1 MTLEP
6 ERAGEIRK
14 SAAAESARQTSDALG
29 KAVLVVDDEQN
40 FLSLLRWFLS
50 NRGYAVETAASAEQ
64 ALELI
69 DGRAFELALIDIR
82 MGPMDGLT
90 LLAELKRRIPG
101 IRVVIMT
108 AYPTGGAVK
117 QSRDNGAAAFLTKP
131 VDLQHLMKTIRS
143 LF

>member
-1 MTLEP
+1 MH
-6 ERAGEIRK
+6 K
-14 SAAAESARQTSDALG
+14 SLAADSAQQTTEAVG

-50 NRGYAVETAASAEQ
+50 NRGYDVETAASGEE
-64 ALELI
+64 ALELVEA
-69 DGRAFELALIDIR
+69 RAFELALIDIR

-90 LLAELKRRIPG
+90 LLTELKRRLPA

-108 AYPTGGAVK
+108 AYPTGGAIK
-117 QSRDNGAAAFLTKP
+117 QSRDKGAAAFLTKP
-131 VDLQHLMKTIRS
+131 VDLQELMKPIHA

>member
-1 MTLEP
+1 MH
-6 ERAGEIRK
+6 K
-14 SAAAESARQTSDALG
+14 SLAADSAQQTTEAVG

-50 NRGYAVETAASAEQ
+50 NRGYEVETAASGEE
-64 ALELI
+64 ALELVEA
-69 DGRAFELALIDIR
+69 RAFELALIDIR

-90 LLAELKRRIPG
+90 LLTELKRRLPA

-108 AYPTGGAVK
+108 AYPTGGAIK
-117 QSRDNGAAAFLTKP
+117 QSRDKGAAAFLTKP
-131 VDLQHLMKTIRS
+131 VDLQELMKTIHA

>member
-1 MTLEP
+1 MH
-6 ERAGEIRK
+6 K
-14 SAAAESARQTSDALG
+14 SLAADSAQQTTEAVG

-50 NRGYAVETAASAEQ
+50 NRGYEVETAASGEQ
-64 ALELI
+64 ALELVEA
-69 DGRAFELALIDIR
+69 RAFELALIDIR

-90 LLAELKRRIPG
+90 LLTELKRRLPA

-108 AYPTGGAVK
+108 AYPTGGTIK
-117 QSRDNGAAAFLTKP
+117 QSRDRGAAAFLTKP
-131 VDLQHLMKTIRS
+131 VDLQELMKTIHA

>member
-1 MTLEP
+1 MH
-6 ERAGEIRK
+6 K
-14 SAAAESARQTSDALG
+14 SLAADSAQQTTKAVG

-50 NRGYAVETAASAEQ
+50 NRGYEVETAANGEE
-64 ALELI
+64 ALELVEA
-69 DGRAFELALIDIR
+69 RAFELALIDIR

-90 LLAELKRRIPG
+90 LLTELKRRLPA

-108 AYPTGGAVK
+108 AYPTGGAIK
-117 QSRDNGAAAFLTKP
+117 QSRDKGAAAFLTKP
-131 VDLQHLMKTIRS
+131 VDLQELMKTIHA